1 MEVVMIRHT
10 SVNVAKGTCYG
21 WTDVPVSDTFEQEA
35 SITKSKLDGIT
46 FDAVY
51 SSPLSRAKMLAKFCG
66 YDSPIFDERLKE
78 INMGDW
84 EMCLFDDIKDAN
96 LQRWYDDYINCAPTN
111 GENYMMLYN
120 RVLSFLDELK
130 TKPFKRVAIFAHGG
144 VLMCGGVY
152 AGLFSIKD
160 SIKHLVEYGG
170 IQTINI

>member
-1 MEVVMIRHT
+1 
-10 SVNVAKGTCYG
+10 
-21 WTDVPVSDTFEQEA
+21 
-35 SITKSKLDGIT
+35 
-46 FDAVY
+46 
-51 SSPLSRAKMLAKFCG
+51 
-66 YDSPIFDERLKE
+66 
-78 INMGDW
+78 MGDW
-84 EMCLFDDIKDAN
+84 EMRMFDDIKDAN

-111 GENYMMLYN
+111 GESYMMLYN
-120 RVLSFLDELK
+120 RVSSFLDELK

>member
-1 MEVVMIRHT
+1 MIRHT

-51 SSPLSRAKMLAKFCG
+51 SSPLSRAKMLAKFCAHH
-66 YDSPIFDERLKE
+66 SPIFDERLKE

-84 EMCLFDDIKDAN
+84 GMRLFDGIKDAN

-111 GENYMMLYN
+111 GENYM
-120 RVLSFLDELK
+120 RVYKRVSSLLGGVK